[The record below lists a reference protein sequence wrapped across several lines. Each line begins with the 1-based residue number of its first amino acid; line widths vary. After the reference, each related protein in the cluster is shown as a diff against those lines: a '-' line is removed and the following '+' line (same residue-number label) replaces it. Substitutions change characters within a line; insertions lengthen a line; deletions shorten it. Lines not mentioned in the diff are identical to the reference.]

1 MEPTYEA
8 NVPQSG
14 LEDSNGRFSAV
25 KEKLGQV
32 GRKLKRIEVRESIVD
47 HPFAAIG
54 IAAGIGAIIGLA
66 RPMPNRSRV
75 GSLVMAGLSA
85 LGMRMIRQA
94 AMEHLGGMARDWLA
108 GQRGQSSESS
118 ANASGATGSSTS
130 FSPAY
135 GDR

>member
-1 MEPTYEA
+1 MEPTFEA

-14 LEDSNGRFSAV
+14 IPESTGRIGAA
-25 KEKLGQV
+25 KQKLGQL

-66 RPMPNRSRV
+66 RPAPERSRI

-85 LGMRMIRQA
+85 LGMRVIRQA
-94 AMEHLGGMARDWLA
+94 AMEHLGGVAKDWLV
-108 GQRGQSSESS
+108 GQPSSS
-118 ANASGATGSSTS
+118 AGDTAE
-130 FSPAY
+130 FKPAY

>member
-14 LEDSNGRFSAV
+14 LEDAAAPGRFNAV
-25 KEKLGQV
+25 KQKLGQV

-66 RPMPNRSRV
+66 RPMRERSRI
-75 GSLVMAGLSA
+75 GGLVMAGLSA
-85 LGMRMIRQA
+85 VGMQVLRVA
-94 AMEHLGGMARDWLA
+94 AMEQLGAMAKDWLA
-108 GQRGQSSESS
+108 GQRRGEVD
-118 ANASGATGSSTS
+118 AGDTGT
-130 FSPAY
+130 FKSPSY
-135 GDR
+135 TTP

>member
-14 LEDSNGRFSAV
+14 LEESNGGRFSAV
-25 KEKLGQV
+25 KDKLGQV
-32 GRKLKRIEVRESIVD
+32 GRKLKKIEVRESIVD

-108 GQRGQSSESS
+108 GQHGQSGTSASS
-118 ANASGATGSSTS
+118 TTGSSAS